1 MKTVLAAGLMLLAL
15 GSVWAGSLGEEGG
28 TPARLAGLLCGMGG
42 SLTAIGLGSVLMNR
56 FLGAKRARQRE
67 LHMEDERGLMVAY
80 KAQNV
85 AAIAAV
91 LAIVAMLVAAL
102 VRGDTFYMQ
111 MGTAACCMVAAVKIV
126 AWYVYDRKM

>member
-1 MKTVLAAGLMLLAL
+1 MKTMLAAGLLLLAI
-15 GSVWAGSLGEEGG
+15 GSIWAGSLGDEGG

-42 SLTAIGLGSVLMNR
+42 SFSAIGLGSMLINR

-85 AAIAAV
+85 AAVAAV
-91 LAIVAMLVAAL
+91 LAIVAMLITAL

-111 MGTAACCMVAAVKIV
+111 MGTAACCMVAAVKII
-126 AWYVYDRKM
+126 AWYIYDRKM